1 MKIEY
6 FTWKARVQT
15 HDVALLAVTF
25 RSCRITNR
33 VLVSRLA
40 LFVLNTAFAD
50 STFFNEN
57 LKPDMYIQNIF

>member
-6 FTWKARVQT
+6 FTWNARVQI

-25 RSCRITNR
+25 RSSRITNR
-33 VLVSRLA
+33 VIVSRLA

-57 LKPDMYIQNIF
+57 L